1 MWSDIV
7 AEKQYSFRGGA
18 LLMERSGVVAEK
30 RCGCREAVWLQRS
43 GVCVQRSLVAA
54 EKQEVITLMKVL

>member
-1 MWSDIV
+1 
-7 AEKQYSFRGGA
+7 
-18 LLMERSGVVAEK
+18 MERSGVVAEK

>member
-1 MWSDIV
+1 
-7 AEKQYSFRGGA
+7 
-18 LLMERSGVVAEK
+18 MERSGVVAEK

-43 GVCVQRSLVAA
+43 GVCVCVQRSLVAA